1 VVSQQSF
8 VTKLI
13 TKSKNR
19 IYYAKKEVLDFKME
33 LRDML
38 LNLKILMFGGK
49 GGVGKTSCAASSA
62 IWAAEHGR
70 NVLIISTD
78 PAHSLGDSLG
88 VELQPGIP
96 TPIEDIDNLTALEIN
111 PKANVAEFRGLTEV
125 NPLEEMGMGDM
136 IEGMPVLG
144 DLEELTSTNPPGIDE
159 ALAFGKILEFIETE
173 HDYDLIIFD
182 TAPTGHTLRFLG
194 LPETLSSW
202 VGKLIKMRLRIGK
215 MFGALKR
222 MFTREEKKSDN
233 SLEVLERLKQSILNA
248 RDDLTNPVKNSFI
261 IVMIPEE
268 MAILE
273 TGRLLNELIKY
284 EIPVSNIVVNQLYQ
298 DPIEL
303 CDFCKGRRDMQ
314 QKNLIKIREVFGKK
328 LNKNLIEV
336 PLFKEEIREYDKLK
350 EMGEFL
356 ISHN

>member
-1 VVSQQSF
+1 
-8 VTKLI
+8 
-13 TKSKNR
+13 
-19 IYYAKKEVLDFKME
+19 ME
-33 LRDML
+33 LKDL
-38 LNLKILMFGGK
+38 LLSLKIIMFGGK

-62 IWAAEHGR
+62 IWAAEQGR
-70 NVLIISTD
+70 NTLIISTD

-88 VELQPGIP
+88 VELPPGIP
-96 TPIEDIDNLTALEIN
+96 TPIEDIENLTALEIN
-111 PKANVAEFRGLTEV
+111 PKGNVAELRGLTEI

-136 IEGMPVLG
+136 MEGMPLLG
-144 DLEELTSTNPPGIDE
+144 DLEDLTSNSPPGIDE

-173 HDYDLIIFD
+173 HDYDLVVFD

-194 LPETLSSW
+194 LPETLSGW
-202 VGKLIKMRLRIGK
+202 IGKLIKMRMKLGN

-222 MFTREEKKSDN
+222 MFTREEKNSDN
-233 SLEVLERLKQSILNA
+233 SLEVLERLNQSIINA
-248 RDDLTNPVKNSFI
+248 RDDLSNPLKNSFI

-298 DPIEL
+298 DTTEL
-303 CDFCKGRRDMQ
+303 CDFCKGRREMQ
-314 QKNLIKIREVFGKK
+314 QKNLSKIKKIFQDK
-328 LNKNLIEV
+328 LNKNLIEI
-336 PLFKEEIREYDKLK
+336 PLFKEEIREYNKLK

-356 ISHN
+356 IG